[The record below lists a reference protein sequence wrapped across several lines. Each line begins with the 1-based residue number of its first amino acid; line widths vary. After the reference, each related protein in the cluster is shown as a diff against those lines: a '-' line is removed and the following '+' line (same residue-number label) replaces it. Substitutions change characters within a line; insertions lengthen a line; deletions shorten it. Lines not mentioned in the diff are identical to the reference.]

1 MKHLIAIAVLPAV
14 LAAAEG
20 SASGTMTIEG
30 KTFEL
35 KHAKATRIVDWT
47 DKQKEATLL
56 LLTDNP
62 VPDSAVLDSGELM
75 DLYRDGKVNG
85 LKVEFTDDGQN
96 RSYILMSN
104 AYEGSIS
111 MSGTFDSAKELAVF
125 TEKRI
130 EGTMVQEPRKLGDTT
145 YAFDVKFAADVAPR
159 VIESE
164 PTPADTAAA
173 AKASSAKAYLA
184 FIEAVRK
191 GDKAKLL
198 AMSPP
203 ERREM
208 IDTPDFPEILKM
220 VQAMMAKNIR
230 VLKTTETGDKAI
242 LIASG
247 IEDGKEQRGKIT
259 MIRQSNGSWAME
271 RESWAPKE

>member
-1 MKHLIAIAVLPAV
+1 
-14 LAAAEG
+14 
-20 SASGTMTIEG
+20 
-30 KTFEL
+30 
-35 KHAKATRIVDWT
+35 
-47 DKQKEATLL
+47 
-56 LLTDNP
+56 
-62 VPDSAVLDSGELM
+62 
-75 DLYRDGKVNG
+75 
-85 LKVEFTDDGQN
+85 
-96 RSYILMSN
+96 MSN

-130 EGTMVQEPRKLGDTT
+130 EGTMVQEPRKLGHTT

-173 AKASSAKAYLA
+173 AKAASTKAYLA

-220 VQAMMAKNIR
+220 VQAMMAQNIR